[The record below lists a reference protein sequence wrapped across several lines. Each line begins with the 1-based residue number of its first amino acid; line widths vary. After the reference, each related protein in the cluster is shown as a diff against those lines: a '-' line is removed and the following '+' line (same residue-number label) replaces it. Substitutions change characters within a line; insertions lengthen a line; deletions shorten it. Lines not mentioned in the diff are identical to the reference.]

1 MDLNEMTVRII
12 ERMEK
17 HLDDNY
23 MVEVTL
29 PDEIKEFI
37 HEAADKCRQ
46 TELYI
51 NTKNDVP
58 DDFKTGKAIDLYMH
72 MVVKIANAPTFLHA
86 VGTLRLMLP
95 LISDAIKREEQEVSY
110 GRDKRCFRSKG
121 IPRRGEKKF

>member
-12 ERMEK
+12 ERMGK

-37 HEAADKCRQ
+37 HEAADKCRK

-58 DDFKTGKAIDLYMH
+58 DDFKTGKAFDLYMH

-110 GRDKRCFRSKG
+110 GRDK
-121 IPRRGEKKF
+121 

>member
-1 MDLNEMTVRII
+1 MDLNEMIVSII
-12 ERMEK
+12 EGAEK
-17 HLDDNY
+17 HLDGDY
-23 MVEVTL
+23 VAEVTF
-29 PDEIKEFI
+29 PDEIKKLI

-51 NTKNDVP
+51 NTKKDVP
-58 DDFKTGKAIDLYMH
+58 EEFKTGKASDLYMH

-110 GRDKRCFRSKG
+110 GRDK
-121 IPRRGEKKF
+121 